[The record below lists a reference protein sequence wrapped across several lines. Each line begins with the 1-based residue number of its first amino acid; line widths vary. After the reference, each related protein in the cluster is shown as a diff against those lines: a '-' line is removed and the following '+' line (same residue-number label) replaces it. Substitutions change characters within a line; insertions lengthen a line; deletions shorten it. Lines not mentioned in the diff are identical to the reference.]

1 MSKGITIL
9 SYGLS
14 LFTLYRRAFVPA
26 QKESIPDRATG
37 HAKKGDFGPKKQ
49 SCDAPITKQES
60 HIPDRCSYFTG
71 LRPDNFLCLHVKLS
85 RIL

>member
-1 MSKGITIL
+1 MSKGIAIL
-9 SYGLS
+9 SYRLS
-14 LFTLYRRAFVPA
+14 SVTLYRIAFVQA
-26 QKESIPDRATG
+26 QKESIPDRASV

-71 LRPDNFLCLHVKLS
+71 LRPDSFLCLHVKLS

>member
-1 MSKGITIL
+1 M
-9 SYGLS
+9 
-14 LFTLYRRAFVPA
+14 PA

-37 HAKKGDFGPKKQ
+37 HAKKGDFGSKKQ
-49 SCDAPITKQES
+49 SCDAPISKQES

-71 LRPDNFLCLHVKLS
+71 LRPDSFLCLHETIS

>member
-9 SYGLS
+9 SYRLS
-14 LFTLYRRAFVPA
+14 LFTLYPRAFVPA
-26 QKESIPDRATG
+26 QKESIPDRAPG

-71 LRPDNFLCLHVKLS
+71 LRPDSFLCLHVKVS
-85 RIL
+85 SVV